1 VRSPPRV
8 TPAFTLAEMLVA
20 ISVLAVLVLLI
31 TQLLNNA
38 AALTTSGNKR
48 MDADSQARPLFER
61 MALDFAQVIKRSD
74 VSYYVKTAAT
84 PMTGNDLV
92 GFYSAVQGYYPTT
105 PSPISV
111 VAYRVNSDSFNS
123 VAYNCLE
130 RMGKGLDWNG
140 ASATNTPV
148 VFRPLT
154 LHGAWPSVASSSAY
168 DDTDPAKRTYEIIGP
183 QVFRFEYYYLEKATG
198 NLVAYPAAWSSLSA
212 VAIKDAAALV
222 VAIAVIDPKSK
233 VLLSNSQIATLVE
246 SLPDYVSGSRPGE
259 LLAQWQSVLDNTTNM
274 PRPAVSGIRLYERCF
289 YISDQ

>member
-1 VRSPPRV
+1 MRSPPRA

-20 ISVLAVLVLLI
+20 IGVLSLLVLLT

-38 AALTTSGNKR
+38 AALTTAGNKR

-61 MALDFAQVIKRSD
+61 MALDFAQVIKRND

-84 PMTGNDLV
+84 PMTGNDLM

-111 VAYRVNSDSFNS
+111 VAYRVNSDSSNS
-123 VAYNCLE
+123 AAYNRLE

-140 ASATNTPV
+140 ASATNIPV

-154 LHGAWPSVASSSAY
+154 LHGTWPSVASSSAY
-168 DDTDPAKRTYEIIGP
+168 DDTDPAKRTYETIGP

-198 NLVAYPAAWSSLSA
+198 NLVANPAAWTSLPD
-212 VAIKDAAALV
+212 VAIKDAAAIV
-222 VAIAVIDPKSK
+222 VAIAVIDPRSRI
-233 VLLSNSQIATLVE
+233 LLSNAQVATLAE
-246 SLPDYVSGSRPGE
+246 SLPDYASGSRPGE
-259 LLAQWQSVLDNTTNM
+259 LLTQWQSVLDNLANM
-274 PRPAVSGIRLYERCF
+274 PRPAVSSIRLYERCF
-289 YISDQ
+289 YISDR

>member
-1 VRSPPRV
+1 VRSRPRV
-8 TPAFTLAEMLVA
+8 TPAFTLTEMLLA
-20 ISVLAVLVLLI
+20 ISILALLVLLI

-38 AALTTSGNKR
+38 AALTTAGNKR

-61 MALDFAQVIKRSD
+61 IALDFAHVIKRSD

-111 VAYRVNSDSFNS
+111 VAYRVNSDSSNS
-123 VAYNCLE
+123 VAYHCLE

-140 ASATNTPV
+140 ASTTNTPA

-154 LHGAWPSVASSSAY
+154 LHGTWPSVSSSSAY
-168 DDTDPAKRTYEIIGP
+168 DETDPAKRTYEVIGP
-183 QVFRFEYYYLEKATG
+183 QVFRFEYYYLEKTTG
-198 NLVAYPAAWSSLSA
+198 NLVAYPAAWTSLSA
-212 VAIKDAAALV
+212 AAITDAAAII

-233 VLLSNSQIATLVE
+233 VLLSNSQVATLIE
-246 SLPDYVSGSRPGE
+246 SLPDYASGLRPGE
-259 LLAQWQSVLDNTTNM
+259 LLAQWQSALDNITNM

>member
-1 VRSPPRV
+1 MRSSPRA

-20 ISVLAVLVLLI
+20 ISVLALLVLLT

-38 AALTTSGNKR
+38 AALTTAGNKR

-84 PMTGNDLV
+84 PMTGNDLM
-92 GFYSAVQGYYPTT
+92 GFYSAVPGYYPTT

-111 VAYRVNSDSFNS
+111 VAYRVNSDSSNS
-123 VAYNCLE
+123 AAYNCLE

-140 ASATNTPV
+140 ASATNIPV

-154 LHGAWPSVASSSAY
+154 LHGTWPSVASSSAY

-183 QVFRFEYYYLEKATG
+183 QVFRFEYYYLERATG
-198 NLVAYPAAWSSLSA
+198 NLVANPAAWTSLSD
-212 VAIKDAAALV
+212 VAINDAAAIV
-222 VAIAVIDPKSK
+222 VAIAVIDPKSRI
-233 VLLSNSQIATLVE
+233 LLSNAQVATLAQ
-246 SLPDYVSGSRPGE
+246 SLPDYASGLRPGE
-259 LLAQWQSVLDNTTNM
+259 LLAQWQSVLDNLTNM
-274 PRPAVSGIRLYERCF
+274 PRPAVSSIRLYERCF